1 MFAMR
6 AVNNERIV
14 AITRLAEA
22 VLLAALLVATTT
34 VHADSATGADTFEV
48 PPAPLQAPPRHVLD
62 VHSGFSTALQNAS
75 LCPDGSGCVFQS
87 GGGIGASFERRW
99 PRGLGVI
106 AGYDVWFLDSDS
118 VYELG
123 VQQVLRGGGR
133 YTMPTDILFH
143 PVFELSLGG
152 MGYGDTFGIA
162 TVGVVMQAFAGGETE
177 LSESFGLLVGFGL
190 RAFSHREFR
199 TERDRVL
206 RAQDGLFSES
216 FFFQIGLTVM

>member
-6 AVNNERIV
+6 AVNNER
-14 AITRLAEA
+14 RAEIA
-22 VLLAALLVATTT
+22 RRALFVLLAALLVATTT
-34 VHADSATGADTFEV
+34 ANADSAAGDDAFAA
-48 PPAPLQAPPRHVLD
+48 PPAPLEAPPRHVLD
-62 VHSGFSTALQNAS
+62 VHSGLSTALQNAS
-75 LCPDGSGCVFQS
+75 LCPRGSGCVFQS
-87 GGGIGASFERRW
+87 GGGIGASLERRW

-123 VQQVLRGGGR
+123 VQQALRGGGR

-162 TVGVVMQAFAGGETE
+162 TFGVLFQAFAGGEVE
-177 LSESFGLLVGFGL
+177 LSESLGLMVGFGL
-190 RAFSHREFR
+190 RAFSTRAFR
-199 TERDRVL
+199 TERDRIL
-206 RAQDGLFSES
+206 RARDGLFTES
-216 FFFQIGLTVM
+216 LFFQIGLTVM